1 MPFFVNFSP
10 LLLTHQSDVSLSLK
24 TLIKVF
30 LDVIDCMKQAAQ
42 QVHNMHNH
50 KKINTGANNQAVN
63 KVIVNFNKDK
73 LKILISKNITPT

>member
-1 MPFFVNFSP
+1 
-10 LLLTHQSDVSLSLK
+10 
-24 TLIKVF
+24 
-30 LDVIDCMKQAAQ
+30 MKQAAQ